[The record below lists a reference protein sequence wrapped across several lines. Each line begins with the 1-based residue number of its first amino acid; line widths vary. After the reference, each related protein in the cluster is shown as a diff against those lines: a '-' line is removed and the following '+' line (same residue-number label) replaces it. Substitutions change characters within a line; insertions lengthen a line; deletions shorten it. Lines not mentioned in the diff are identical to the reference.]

1 MKNCL
6 SWNSNLLLND
16 LMEDLRFE
24 LELEI
29 NAKLGISINNEHVIK
44 THSKSSKFMCWWNGN
59 GKKQP
64 AKEQKEMKEQ
74 KEQQREQK
82 DAQLEES
89 NRFRYAN
96 VVSGGD
102 EFLT

>member
-1 MKNCL
+1 MTEKNEKT
-6 SWNSNLLLND
+6 SSN
-16 LMEDLRFE
+16 
-24 LELEI
+24 
-29 NAKLGISINNEHVIK
+29 GY
-44 THSKSSKFMCWWNGN
+44 